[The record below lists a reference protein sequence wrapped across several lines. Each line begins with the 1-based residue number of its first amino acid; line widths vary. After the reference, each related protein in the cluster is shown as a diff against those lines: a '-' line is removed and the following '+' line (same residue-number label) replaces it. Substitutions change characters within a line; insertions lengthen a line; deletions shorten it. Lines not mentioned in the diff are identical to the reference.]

1 MTNSYYRSN
10 IYLLIIKIN
19 NTNLSK
25 NYNALPKNQLIM
37 RILLIE
43 DEKKIA
49 SFIKRGLKE
58 ERYTVDVAYEGE
70 KGLFLAG
77 TSRYDLIII
86 DIMLP
91 GKDGINICREIRSG
105 KVDVPILF
113 LSAKGGLNDKI
124 FGLDAGADDYLTKP
138 FAFEELLARI
148 RALLRRKRENKTTTL
163 SVADLTVDLLSHTVK
178 RGGKQIFLTSKEY
191 SLLEYFM
198 LNVEHVVTRT
208 MISEHVWNE
217 DFDSFSNVIDVYVKY
232 LRNKIDKGFE
242 KQLIHSIRGTGYML
256 TQKKK

>member
-1 MTNSYYRSN
+1 
-10 IYLLIIKIN
+10 
-19 NTNLSK
+19 
-25 NYNALPKNQLIM
+25 M

-58 ERYTVDVAYEGE
+58 EHYTVDAAYDGE
-70 KGLFLAG
+70 KGLFLAN
-77 TSRYDLIII
+77 TSQYDLIIL

-91 GKDGINICREIRSG
+91 NKNGLDICREIRRV
-105 KVDVPILF
+105 KIDVPILF
-113 LSAKGGLNDKI
+113 LSAKNGLNDKI

-148 RALLRRKRENKTTTL
+148 RALLRRKGDNKTTTL
-163 SVADLTVDLLSHTVK
+163 SIADLTLDQLSHKVMRSAK
-178 RGGKQIFLTSKEY
+178 EISLTSKEY
-191 SLLEYFM
+191 SLLEYLM
-198 LNVEHVVTRT
+198 LNAEHVVTRT

-232 LRNKIDKGFE
+232 LRNKIDKGFP
-242 KQLIHSIRGTGYML
+242 KQLIYSIRGSGYIL

>member
-1 MTNSYYRSN
+1 
-10 IYLLIIKIN
+10 
-19 NTNLSK
+19 
-25 NYNALPKNQLIM
+25 M

-58 ERYTVDVAYEGE
+58 EHYTVDAAYDGE
-70 KGLFLAG
+70 KGLFLAN
-77 TSRYDLIII
+77 TSLYDLIIL

-91 GKDGINICREIRSG
+91 NKNGLDICREIRRV
-105 KVDVPILF
+105 KIDVPILF
-113 LSAKGGLNDKI
+113 LSAKNGLNDKI

-148 RALLRRKRENKTTTL
+148 RALLRRKGDNKTTTL
-163 SVADLTVDLLSHTVK
+163 SIADLTLDQLSHKVMRSAK
-178 RGGKQIFLTSKEY
+178 EISLTSKEY
-191 SLLEYFM
+191 SLLEYLM
-198 LNVEHVVTRT
+198 LNAEHVVTRT

-232 LRNKIDKGFE
+232 LRNKIDKGFP
-242 KQLIHSIRGTGYML
+242 KQLIYSIRGSGYIL